1 MVDVFISHGAV
12 GCDAV
17 IKIFRSSLKG
27 VQFNLTGT
35 NVPFSE
41 IMTCFNA
48 ITTCLKKMCESG
60 ISQRLDFI
68 EIVTEELQLS
78 ILGSPLYKIELDTT
92 ETLNKL
98 REIMTI
104 SPLVCLIVL
113 YYHTMI
119 DSTLD
124 EHKLLSYVTSL
135 LALYDSFEILNTLT
149 FFDRFLEDYLKADL
163 LEKTRGFVYLSLCG
177 DAITYVLENSLKS
190 SDACRINNNF
200 DDQTRQHC
208 SKTSLQ
214 CAARFLSVSY
224 AEAKVNLQIIDTTS
238 RVFSSL
244 VRVVE
249 SFHFE
254 VGSTGGGEWRKWWL
268 RGGGMVV

>member
-12 GCDAV
+12 GCDAA

-68 EIVTEELQLS
+68 EIVTEELQPS
-78 ILGSPLYKIELDTT
+78 ILGSPLYKMELDTKYT

-149 FFDRFLEDYLKADL
+149 CLLYKFLEYYCLNYWAVIANCLKD
-163 LEKTRGFVYLSLCG
+163 KKR
-177 DAITYVLENSLKS
+177 
-190 SDACRINNNF
+190 
-200 DDQTRQHC
+200 
-208 SKTSLQ
+208 
-214 CAARFLSVSY
+214 
-224 AEAKVNLQIIDTTS
+224 
-238 RVFSSL
+238 
-244 VRVVE
+244 
-249 SFHFE
+249 
-254 VGSTGGGEWRKWWL
+254 W
-268 RGGGMVV
+268 